1 MSKNK
6 WGYERVI
13 LNKKAR
19 DILTGVIGE
28 IKQKAELADVVID
41 DVSIA
46 TTFDEKGNMWFELG
60 FYHNNEKRTMVSNDV
75 DDFDNKFVDF
85 LFSVK

>member
-28 IKQKAELADVVID
+28 IKQKADLADVVID
-41 DVSIA
+41 DVAIA

-60 FYHNNEKRTMVSNDV
+60 FYHNNEKHTMISSDV
-75 DDFDNKFVDF
+75 DDFDNKFIDF

>member
-13 LNKKAR
+13 LNKKAK
-19 DILTGVIGE
+19 DIVGEVIGG
-28 IKQKAELADVVID
+28 IKQKAELAGVKIEDVA
-41 DVSIA
+41 IA
-46 TTFDEKGNMWFELG
+46 TVLDEKNNMWFELS
-60 FYHNNEKRTMVSNDV
+60 FWHDEKKHSMVSNDV
-75 DDFDNKFVDF
+75 DDFDKKFIDF